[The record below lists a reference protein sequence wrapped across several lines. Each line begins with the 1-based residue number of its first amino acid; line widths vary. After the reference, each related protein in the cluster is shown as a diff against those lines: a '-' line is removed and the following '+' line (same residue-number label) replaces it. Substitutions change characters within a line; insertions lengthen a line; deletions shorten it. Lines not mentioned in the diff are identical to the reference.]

1 MILQSRGII
10 MWRKDFVLGP
20 DNLILTGLTTPLLI
34 NILAVHHCHVIDI
47 SHRLVVVTPRP

>member
-10 MWRKDFVLGP
+10 KWRKDFVLGP